1 MMKLNMGCGHNKLEG
16 WVNVE
21 LFPECAP
28 DVDCDLESLPW
39 PWPDNL
45 VDEVL
50 FNHALEHLGQ
60 DTRTFLGMMK
70 ELYRVCRNG
79 AEIAINVPHPR
90 HDDFINDPTHVRV
103 ITPDMLALFDR
114 KQCDRWQQLGAANSP
129 LAHYLHVDFAIAS
142 AQKVLAQPYATQY
155 ADELLSD
162 EDVEQM
168 SRELNNI
175 VKEYR
180 IVMVARKGD

>member
-1 MMKLNMGCGHNKLEG
+1 MKLNMGCGHNKLEG
-16 WVNVE
+16 WVNVD

-28 DVDCDLESLPW
+28 DVVCDLESLPW
-39 PWPDNL
+39 PWPDDS

-142 AQKVLAQPYATQY
+142 AQRVLAQPYATQY